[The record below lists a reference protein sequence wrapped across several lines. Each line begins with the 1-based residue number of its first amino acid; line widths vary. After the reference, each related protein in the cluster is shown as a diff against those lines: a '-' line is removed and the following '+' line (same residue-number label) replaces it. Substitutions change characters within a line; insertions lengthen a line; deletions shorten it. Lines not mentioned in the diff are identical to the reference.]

1 MSGHRDTVRAAYVPD
16 AVTGTL
22 WFADRAVWVADG
34 SRLLPFAARATART
48 YTDTHGGARVITYA
62 EALERAS

>member
-1 MSGHRDTVRAAYVPD
+1 MPD

-34 SRLLPFAARATART
+34 GSWRAFVTRAAADRWLAG
-48 YTDTHGGARVITYA
+48 HPGARIVA
-62 EALERAS
+62 FADAVRAAGS

>member
-1 MSGHRDTVRAAYVPD
+1 MPD

-34 SRLLPFAARATART
+34 GSWRAFVTRTAADRWLAG
-48 YTDTHGGARVITYA
+48 HPGARIVAYA
-62 EALERAS
+62 DAVRAAGS